1 MDKESLEKVQD
12 KIADLLNNV
21 DIPITDK
28 VELLINLI
36 HFLNNYEDNI
46 KVLEEHRLRLK
57 NEED

>member
-28 VELLINLI
+28 LELLINLI
-36 HFLNNYEDNI
+36 HFLNDYDDNI
-46 KVLEEHRLRLK
+46 KVLEEHRLRLTK
-57 NEED
+57 ED